1 MWLPN
6 GKASSLGRKNGRNGL
21 VAVAIDKDKASQHAI
36 KWATENLL
44 SKGQTVI
51 LIHVIQKSS
60 ASSCTCCRVFMSCRV
75 AWPHAMHACMQ
86 PRVVGIEDETLEEMF
101 GRF

>member
-6 GKASSLGRKNGRNGL
+6 GKASSLGRKSGRNGL

-36 KWATENLL
+36 KWATDNLI

-51 LIHVIQKSS
+51 LIHVIQRSS
-60 ASSCTCCRVFMSCRV
+60 ASSCTCFHVLSCCMHGS
-75 AWPHAMHACMQ
+75 HA
-86 PRVVGIEDETLEEMF
+86 VGIEDETCSYSMF
-101 GRF
+101 GWF

>member
-6 GKASSLGRKNGRNGL
+6 GKASSLGRKGGRNGL

-51 LIHVIQKSS
+51 LIHVIPRSS
-60 ASSCTCCRVFMSCRV
+60 TNSCMF
-75 AWPHAMHACMQ
+75 AIFHAYYVCMRPCNVQ
-86 PRVVGIEDETLEEMF
+86 RG
-101 GRF
+101 